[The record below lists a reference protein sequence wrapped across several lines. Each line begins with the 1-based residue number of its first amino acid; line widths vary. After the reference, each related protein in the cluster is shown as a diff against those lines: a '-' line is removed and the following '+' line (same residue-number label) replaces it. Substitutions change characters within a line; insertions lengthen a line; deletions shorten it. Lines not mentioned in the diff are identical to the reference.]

1 MKIKWSKIREAVYSD
16 PNGLGPEVKQ
26 YQLEALKN
34 NYSKRAKQLYSFS

>member
-1 MKIKWSKIREAVYSD
+1 MIREAVYSD